1 MVFGSNLVIALSIG
15 AFIIAGCSSGFN
27 QDPGELIAACDF
39 QAALPTIE
47 ERCRDDPKD
56 PHWQR
61 LKGMALLAEG
71 REAEGWT
78 TLQPDTDDADG
89 RRHAGETALLAAG
102 YIIREQNRSE
112 EATRLLDSAIAW
124 NDGLKQDALKLA
136 WDRAIEYL
144 GGGGDA
150 GFWLMRFVIRQDP
163 AAMGRIR
170 VGFQPLTKRYDEW
183 QAVERELAIL
193 AERVQHYHD
202 DNGQYPTDLSELNQS
217 SAIANQPY
225 RTGWIFKLN
234 DSLSKPAIAA
244 EALPRNPADI
254 PIGSLMTVDIGRR

>member
-1 MVFGSNLVIALSIG
+1 MFGRNLVIALSIG
-15 AFIIAGCSSGFN
+15 AFITAGCNSGFN
-27 QDPGELIAACDF
+27 QDPEELIAACDF
-39 QAALPTIE
+39 QAALPPIE

-56 PHWQR
+56 SHWQR

-78 TLQPDTDDADG
+78 TLQLDADDADG
-89 RRHAGETALLAAG
+89 RRRAGETVLLAAR

-112 EATRLLDSAIAW
+112 EAIRLLDSAIAW
-124 NDGLKQDALKLA
+124 NDDLKQDALKLA

-163 AAMGRIR
+163 AAMGRMR
-170 VGFQPLTKRYDEW
+170 AGYQQLTKRYDEW
-183 QAVERELAIL
+183 QAVERELTL
-193 AERVQHYHD
+193 LVNQVERYYETC
-202 DNGQYPTDLSELNQS
+202 GRYPVDLTELTPNS
-217 SAIANQPY
+217 PVVPQPF
-225 RTGWIFKLN
+225 RSGWTFKL
-234 DSLSKPAIAA
+234 DKLPGKPAIVA